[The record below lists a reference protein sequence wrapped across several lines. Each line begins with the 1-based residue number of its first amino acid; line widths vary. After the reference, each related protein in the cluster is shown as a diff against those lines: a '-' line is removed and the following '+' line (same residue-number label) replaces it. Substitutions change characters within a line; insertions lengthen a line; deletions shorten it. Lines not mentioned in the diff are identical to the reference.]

1 MLAGQGFEKV
11 YNVKGGMMAW
21 KGPVA
26 EGPVELN
33 MDLVRGDVTPGEIIR
48 IAYGME
54 MSLGG
59 FYRTMSK
66 RVEQPEVV
74 ALLNNLASIEEKHKE
89 YLLELRQA
97 VDLGEVDRATFE
109 AEVTASVME
118 GGFDSDEF
126 IRNNEQFMQTVPGL
140 LDISMML
147 ETQALD
153 LYLRFAQKT
162 EGDRTKEILFKIGDE
177 EKAHL
182 AALGRLREEQ
192 T

>member
-1 MLAGQGFEKV
+1 MGFDKV
-11 YNVKGGMMAW
+11 YNVKGGIKAW
-21 KGPVA
+21 EGPAA

-33 MDLVRGDVTPGEIIR
+33 MDLVKADVTPLEIIR

-59 FYRTMSK
+59 FYGTMAERTD
-66 RVEQPEVV
+66 RAEVV
-74 ALLNNLASIEEKHKE
+74 ALLKNLASIEERHKE
-89 YLLELRQA
+89 YLLELRESIEPGS
-97 VDLGEVDRATFE
+97 VDTAEFE
-109 AEVTASVME
+109 SEVTAGVLE

-126 IRNNEQFMQTVPGL
+126 IRNNERFMQSVPGL

-153 LYLRFAQKT
+153 LYLRFAHKT
-162 EGDRTKEILFKIGDE
+162 EDDRAKEILFKIADE

-182 AALGRLREEQ
+182 AALGRLREER

>member
-1 MLAGQGFEKV
+1 V
-11 YNVKGGMMAW
+11 
-21 KGPVA
+21 
-26 EGPVELN
+26 
-33 MDLVRGDVTPGEIIR
+33 D
-48 IAYGME
+48 
-54 MSLGG
+54 
-59 FYRTMSK
+59 
-66 RVEQPEVV
+66 QPEVV
-74 ALLNNLASIEEKHKE
+74 ALLNNLASIDEKHKE
-89 YLLELRQA
+89 YLLDLYQA
-97 VDLGEVDRATFE
+97 ADLGEVDRATFE

>member
-21 KGPVA
+21 EGPVA

-33 MDLVRGDVTPGEIIR
+33 MDLIKGDVTPSEIIR

-59 FYRTMSK
+59 FYGTMSQ
-66 RVEQPEVV
+66 RVDQPEVV
-74 ALLNNLASIEEKHKE
+74 ALLNNLASIEEKHKQ
-89 YLLELRQA
+89 YLLELHQA
-97 VDLGEVDRATFE
+97 VDLGDVDKATFE
-109 AEVTASVME
+109 ADVTAGIME

-162 EGDRTKEILFKIGDE
+162 EGDRTREILFKIGDE